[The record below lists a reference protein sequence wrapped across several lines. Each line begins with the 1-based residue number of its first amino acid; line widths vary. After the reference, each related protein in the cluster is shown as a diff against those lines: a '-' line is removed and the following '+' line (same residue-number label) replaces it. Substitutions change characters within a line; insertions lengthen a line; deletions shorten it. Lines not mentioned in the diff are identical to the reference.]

1 METLETQKVAKKESK
16 YYCEKCDYFTCK
28 KFNYDKHIT
37 TIKHIMDPF
46 TDDILEDKGFN
57 CLYCKKVYVN
67 RTGLW
72 KHNKKCHTS
81 IIKKEE
87 SKCMTLEKDNTGSND
102 VVEQLIFQNNKMLG
116 EIGEFKQIIKSQMES
131 ILILAN
137 KSTSNNI
144 TNNTNNISNNKF
156 NLNVFLNEE
165 CKDAINISEFV
176 DSLVINVKDLEET
189 ARVGYS
195 EGISKILINGLNQ
208 LEVNKRPVHCSDA
221 KREILYI
228 KDDNKW
234 NKENEVKPIIT
245 LAIKQV
251 TKKNIKQIDEWKKLN
266 PKYSDPTSKQNDK
279 YHKLIGEAMC
289 GATKEETQRNYEKI
303 ISNVAR
309 YSTIHK

>member
-1 METLETQKVAKKESK
+1 LETLETQKVAKKEIK
-16 YYCEKCDYFTCK
+16 FYCEKCDYVTCK

-37 TIKHIMDPF
+37 TIKHIMDPSF
-46 TDDILEDKGFN
+46 TDDIIYKKEDDKPFN

-72 KHNKKCHTS
+72 KHNKKCHAS
-81 IIKKEE
+81 IILKNE
-87 SKCMTLEKDNTGSND
+87 NTGGACD
-102 VVEQLIFQNNKMLG
+102 VVEQLIFQNKKMLG

-137 KSTSNNI
+137 KSTNNNI

-176 DSLVINVKDLEET
+176 DSLVINVNDLEET
-189 ARVGYS
+189 ARLGYS

-251 TKKNIKQIDEWKKLN
+251 AKKNIKQIDEWKKLN

-289 GATKEETQRNYEKI
+289 GSTKEETERNYEKI

-309 YSTIHK
+309 YSTINK